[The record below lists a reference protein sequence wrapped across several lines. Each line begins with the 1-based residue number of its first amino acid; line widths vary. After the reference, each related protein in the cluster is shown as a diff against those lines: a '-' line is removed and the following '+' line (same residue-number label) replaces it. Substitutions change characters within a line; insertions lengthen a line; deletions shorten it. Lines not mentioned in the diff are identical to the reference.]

1 MKLAYLP
8 IRSPSHPPKN
18 DAIIPPIA
26 KLDTDKD
33 QSMVTRFEDAVVSS
47 SAKGVGIESIRH
59 GVVGSS
65 FVLLIV

>member
-8 IRSPSHPPKN
+8 SWSPSHPPKK
-18 DAIIPPIA
+18 DAIIPPTA

-33 QSMVTRFEDAVVSS
+33 QSMVMRLVDVVVSS
-47 SAKGVGIESIRH
+47 SSKEVGVESLRYGI
-59 GVVGSS
+59 VGRS